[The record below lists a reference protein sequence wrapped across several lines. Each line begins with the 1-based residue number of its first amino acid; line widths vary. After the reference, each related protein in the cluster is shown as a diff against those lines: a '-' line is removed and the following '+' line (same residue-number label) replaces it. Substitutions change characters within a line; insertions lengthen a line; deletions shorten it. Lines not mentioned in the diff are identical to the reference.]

1 MPQLARHHNYA
12 MLLAGG
18 QGSRFWPQSRIL
30 EPKQFLALHKDQ
42 SLFVQTIIRVKK
54 LIPASNIFIA
64 TSQLY
69 RNQIVELIEP
79 FNIPQDNLI
88 FEPEGKN
95 TAPSIAVGVQLI
107 HCRDSLARICILPCD
122 HLIKNNSKF
131 LALLAT
137 GLQLSE
143 QNLIIFGIPPTRPA
157 TGYGYIKVSS
167 LQAPVSSKIFK
178 EKEFT
183 DNASL
188 GIKLSLPGAQT
199 KAGLSISQSLRG
211 ARAKASLRSN
221 PLFLVGKFCEKPDFK
236 TAEKFLKSG
245 DYYWNSG
252 IFVGSSRVF
261 LSEFKNNL
269 PQLFKLIQRIN
280 KPEDINLIW
289 KKVLPVSFDYGILE
303 KASSVLMLEAGNLG
317 WSDLGSWRAWDEIIK
332 KDNQGNAIKADV
344 LNIDSRNITVVGNNR
359 LIATI
364 GLEDLIV
371 VDTPDALLIT
381 RKDKTEDVKKIVG
394 MLKAKKR
401 LEHYTHKTVKRPWG
415 SFTVLEIGEGFKV
428 KLVEVRPGKAL
439 SLQYH
444 KKRSEHWVVV
454 EGTAKIIKGKR
465 SSIYEANEST
475 YIPIGCAHRLM
486 NPLKD
491 KLLKIIEV
499 QAGKYLEEDDIFRLK
514 DDFGRE

>member
-54 LIPASNIFIA
+54 LIPTSNIFIG

-69 RNQIVELIEP
+69 RNQIIELIEP

-131 LALLAT
+131 LALFAT
-137 GLQLSE
+137 GLQFSE

-167 LQAPVSSKIFK
+167 HQSPVTSFQSPVSSKIL
-178 EKEFT
+178 
-183 DNASL
+183 A
-188 GIKLSLPGAQT
+188 LPGGQ
-199 KAGLSISQSLRG
+199 
-211 ARAKASLRSN
+211 AKASLRSN
-221 PLFLVGKFCEKPDFK
+221 PLFLVDKFCEKPDFK

-269 PQLFKLIQRIN
+269 HQLFKLIQRIN

-317 WSDLGSWRAWDEIIK
+317 WSDLGSWQAWDEIIK

-465 SSIYEANEST
+465 S
-475 YIPIGCAHRLM
+475 
-486 NPLKD
+486 
-491 KLLKIIEV
+491 
-499 QAGKYLEEDDIFRLK
+499 
-514 DDFGRE
+514 